1 MLITDVLYMLE
12 IIINLLGTIRLGKKR
27 ISINL
32 LPNKVIFTN
41 LVNITI
47 ISYSNII
54 YN

>member
-1 MLITDVLYMLE
+1 MLE

-27 ISINL
+27 IGINL
-32 LPNKVIFTN
+32 LPDKVVFTN

-47 ISYSNII
+47 ISYGDII